1 MDSKLPTFFA
11 SYSISV
17 LITVINVIIRRVTIF
32 AITKIGYDTHS
43 ELVTAIGNSVFA
55 A

>member
-43 ELVTAIGNSVFA
+43 ELVTAIANSVFA